1 MADQD
6 DNQASI
12 EAIAQRMFG
21 RPLAAS
27 ELQAIG
33 VRLAGVPHNLAVL
46 KAWQVVLGP
55 GDPAP
60 VFRVP
65 LARGPAR
72 P

>member
-1 MADQD
+1 MADKD
-6 DNQASI
+6 DGQASI
-12 EAIAQRMFG
+12 EATARRMFG

-27 ELQAIG
+27 ELEAIG

-55 GDPAP
+55 GNPAP

-65 LARGPAR
+65 FARGPGR
-72 P
+72 S